1 MRSYPQNWQR
11 SHNEW
16 IYTTDEST
24 DHRPG
29 KRNYF
34 ADIHLRSLE
43 DLGDA
48 NVAMAK
54 IERKKPVLDSRN
66 GLPKRSDGD
75 KSYWTVELSPGF
87 HKLGSTL
94 PPIDF
99 GRKRKSSLPPPA
111 ISSTSDSIP
120 FETKERERVKNELIN
135 EVIQLDRWKPAGNI
149 KSAFQVLGVD
159 ANDKPG
165 EKYRPRFR

>member
-1 MRSYPQNWQR
+1 
-11 SHNEW
+11 
-16 IYTTDEST
+16 
-24 DHRPG
+24 
-29 KRNYF
+29 
-34 ADIHLRSLE
+34 
-43 DLGDA
+43 
-48 NVAMAK
+48 
-54 IERKKPVLDSRN
+54 VLDSRN

-99 GRKRKSSLPPPA
+99 GRKRKSSLPPPLTV
-111 ISSTSDSIP
+111 SSTSEYIP
-120 FETKERERVKNELIN
+120 FETKERERVKNELID

-159 ANDKPG
+159 ANDKAG
-165 EKYRPRFR
+165 ERYRPRFR